1 MRILLAGGGT
11 GGHLYPLIAVAEA
24 LRRQDPQVVLL
35 LCGRRNSLEQQEA
48 NRAKIRFLPLFRQ
61 SNRRDNAI
69 QLAISLLL
77 AALGVC
83 QCLYR
88 LIRLRPDWVVGSGG
102 YISLPM
108 IAAAKLLGQPY
119 VLLEQNR
126 IPGKVTRSFA
136 RTARAIFLTFPAPAS
151 SLVSQ
156 RTILVG
162 NPVRQNLLI
171 TRSEARESLGLA
183 PSVLL
188 LVLAG
193 GSQGA
198 RSLNEWAVSCLP
210 RLLGR
215 ISQLEVFWIAGH
227 KHASLLWE
235 RTPLHERLQLVDFTT
250 EAPIWVAAADLFV
263 GRSSAGFLSEAL
275 VAGVPSILVPYPHAA
290 DDHQMANARF
300 LEEAGAAIV
309 VTEDALATLETTIIG
324 LLQDSQRLQGMRRAT
339 TALARPQAASE
350 VAGWLLGATRAT
362 R

>member
-11 GGHLYPLIAVAEA
+11 GGHLFPLIAVAEA
-24 LRRQDPQVVLL
+24 LRRKDPQIALL

-48 NRAKIRFLPLFRQ
+48 DRAKIRFLPLFRQ
-61 SNRRDNAI
+61 SNRRDNAL
-69 QLAISLLL
+69 QMAISLLL

-88 LIRLRPDWVVGSGG
+88 LFRLRPDWVVGSGG

-136 RTARAIFLTFPAPAS
+136 RSAQAVFLTFPAPAG

-162 NPVRQNLLI
+162 NPVRQNLFVA
-171 TRSEARESLGLA
+171 RSEAREFLGLA
-183 PSVLL
+183 PSALL

-198 RSLNEWAVSCLP
+198 RSLNEFAVSGLP
-210 RLLGR
+210 RLLER
-215 ISQLEVFWIAGH
+215 IPQLEVFWVAGS
-227 KHASLLWE
+227 KHASVYRE
-235 RTPLHERLQLVDFTT
+235 RLPLHERLQLVDFTT

-309 VTEDALATLETTIIG
+309 VTENALATLEATIVV
-324 LLQDSQRLQGMRRAT
+324 LFQNPQRLEEMRRAT
-339 TALARPQAASE
+339 AALARPRAASE
-350 VAGWLLGATRAT
+350 VAGWLLGRARAT

>member
-1 MRILLAGGGT
+1 MKVLLAGGGT
-11 GGHLYPLIAVAEA
+11 GGHLFPLIAVAEA
-24 LRRQDPQVVLL
+24 LRRRDPQIALL
-35 LCGRRNSLEQQEA
+35 LCGRRNSLDQQEA
-48 NRAKIRFLPLFRQ
+48 DRSKIRFLPLFRQ
-61 SNRRDNAI
+61 SNRRDNVV

-77 AALGVC
+77 AAMGTC

-88 LIRLRPDWVVGSGG
+88 LFRLRPDWVVGSGG

-136 RTARAIFLTFPAPAS
+136 RTAQAVFLNFPSSAS
-151 SLVSQ
+151 SLVSP

-162 NPVRQNLLI
+162 NPVRENLRVA
-171 TRSEARESLGLA
+171 RSEARELLGLA
-183 PSVLL
+183 PSALL

-198 RSLNEWAVSCLP
+198 RSLNEFAVSCLP
-210 RLLGR
+210 RLLER
-215 ISQLEVFWIAGH
+215 IPRLEVFWIAGS
-227 KHASLLWE
+227 KHASVTRE
-235 RTPLHERLQLVDFTT
+235 RLPVYERLQWVDFTT
-250 EAPIWVAAADLFV
+250 DAPIWIAAADLFV

-309 VTEDALATLETTIIG
+309 VTEDALVTLETTIVA
-324 LLQDSQRLQGMRRAT
+324 LFQDPQRLEGMRRAT
-339 TALARPQAASE
+339 AAFARPQAASE
-350 VAGWLLGATRAT
+350 VAGWLLGSTSATR
-362 R
+362 